1 MSNFFCPE
9 CGYEG
14 DDPLCPH
21 CNIPTEKLDVDD
33 DIAGENEE
41 TYPEEAVK
49 KVDSDDDG
57 KIAKDSLDED
67 IEDGLEEEV

>member
-1 MSNFFCPE
+1 MSNYFCPE

-21 CNIPTEKLDVDD
+21 CNIPTEKLDVSDD
-33 DIAGENEE
+33 MTGENEE

-49 KVDSDDDG
+49 KIDSDEEEKVG
-57 KIAKDSLDED
+57 KDNLDED
-67 IEDGLEEEV
+67 FSDKLDEEV